1 MRLTLPGGFL
11 SRSQQ
16 KRASGMG
23 SEQAAAGGSVPS
35 PLSLSSSNA
44 ALSFP
49 AEPQGK
55 GARPDPY
62 IQMAPRDL
70 TLPHFLISSSRACEE
85 TRAGIIIVTTLQ
97 VWRLRRWEVKCLAQ
111 SHAANR

>member
-1 MRLTLPGGFL
+1 
-11 SRSQQ
+11 
-16 KRASGMG
+16 MG

-49 AEPQGK
+49 AEPRGK